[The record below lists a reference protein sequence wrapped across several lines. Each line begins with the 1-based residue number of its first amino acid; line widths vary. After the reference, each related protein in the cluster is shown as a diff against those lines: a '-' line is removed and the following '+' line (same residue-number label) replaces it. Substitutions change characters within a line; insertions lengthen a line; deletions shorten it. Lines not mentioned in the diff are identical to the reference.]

1 MHVAGSFTSAA
12 SGTVCPAPWGGCA
25 GFCRARGRLLRR
37 PHLAGCA
44 VVWRARLC
52 MLIWEWPTPAG
63 ELAVKSQPE
72 QLQPFAVQVVER
84 LVLVLNNGSMMPN
97 SFMENR

>member
-1 MHVAGSFTSAA
+1 
-12 SGTVCPAPWGGCA
+12 
-25 GFCRARGRLLRR
+25 
-37 PHLAGCA
+37 
-44 VVWRARLC
+44 
-52 MLIWEWPTPAG
+52 MLQQCTPDDRISTLTCELPNPAG

>member
-1 MHVAGSFTSAA
+1 
-12 SGTVCPAPWGGCA
+12 
-25 GFCRARGRLLRR
+25 
-37 PHLAGCA
+37 
-44 VVWRARLC
+44 
-52 MLIWEWPTPAG
+52 MLTCELPNPAG